1 MSQVGPRI
9 GRAAT
14 RQQTVAF
21 WSVSTY
27 LINASLFVLV
37 GLEAQSAV
45 RNLVSEDLVT
55 AIVGVAVVCVVIL
68 VVRFAFLVLS
78 AYTIRLVDRRPSQ
91 RGRRVTNRA
100 RAVSTVAGFRGAVSL
115 AAALAVPTHLSSGAP
130 FPDRD
135 LIVFITCGVVATTLV
150 VQGLLLAPT
159 IRWAR
164 LPDDDGLARERR
176 LADETA
182 AQEAL
187 DALPDV
193 AASLGTDPSVVDRLR
208 GEYEEHLTL
217 LRARD
222 GEGDDPDPAVLLDDE
237 YTELRLA
244 LLARKRETVVRL
256 RDQRAIDDTVLR
268 QVQARL
274 DLEEIR
280 LSRGD
285 PAPE

>member
-1 MSQVGPRI
+1 M
-9 GRAAT
+9 
-14 RQQTVAF
+14 
-21 WSVSTY
+21 
-27 LINASLFVLV
+27 
-37 GLEAQSAV
+37 
-45 RNLVSEDLVT
+45 
-55 AIVGVAVVCVVIL
+55 
-68 VVRFAFLVLS
+68 
-78 AYTIRLVDRRPSQ
+78 
-91 RGRRVTNRA
+91 
-100 RAVSTVAGFRGAVSL
+100 SL

-193 AASLGTDPSVVDRLR
+193 AAALGTDPSVVDRLR